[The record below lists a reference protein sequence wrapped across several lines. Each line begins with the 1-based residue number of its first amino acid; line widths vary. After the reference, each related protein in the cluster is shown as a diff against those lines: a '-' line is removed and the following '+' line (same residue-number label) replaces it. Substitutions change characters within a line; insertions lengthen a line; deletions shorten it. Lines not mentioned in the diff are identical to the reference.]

1 MRSLNWNNRILVLAA
16 VASTLPAFSQSALE
30 RGFKEPPNI
39 ARPRVYWYWQ
49 NGNITQEGLTKD
61 LEWMHRAGIGGVETF
76 DVAVTTP
83 TVVKDRLIYMT
94 PNWKNA
100 FRHSLEVT
108 DRLGMTVTIGAA
120 PGWSQ
125 TGGPWVKP
133 VDAMKKFVWTETRVS
148 GGKPVTVV
156 LPKPPEV
163 NGPFQDQPR
172 ETRADRPIPTLP
184 TLYKDQVVIAFR
196 SPPQEGNLQKT
207 HPTVTASGGKFTYAD
222 LASGNFEKTLDLP
235 ATAGETSWIQIA
247 FDTPQTVRGVTV
259 ATHGVLGQFADDTSS
274 AQTLE
279 SSSDGTHFSRIID
292 LPRHNLYQRTYAF
305 APVTARYFRYRI
317 PAVTSDPFKI
327 ARFELL
333 TAMPVHHF
341 EEKDGFAG
349 APDYYAIATP
359 QADAGSIVKSGDV
372 VDLTSKFHPNGTV
385 NWTPPT
391 GEWVI
396 ARMGYA
402 LTGATNAPAPLEA
415 TGYEVDKLKKGATK
429 TFMDEYLKL
438 YEDASGGLMGQHG
451 VSNVATDSWE
461 AGFQNW
467 TDGILDDFQRL
478 RGYDPKPWLPALTGR
493 IVVSSEATDRFL
505 WDFRRTIANLVI
517 TFNFDQV
524 RDSLHARGLG
534 YVAEAMAGRRATIG
548 DAMEMKARADYPMG
562 EFWLP
567 TPDRQQQGYFA
578 DLRDTASVANIYG
591 KKLATAESITSTG
604 TPYAYGPWDIKSV
617 ADEEFLGGINQFTL
631 HVSVHQPNDAAPGL
645 ALGQYGMWFNRLET
659 WSEQARAWTDY
670 IARSSFMLQQGK
682 AVIDVAYFYGEE
694 ESATGINHARAPQ
707 ITEGYN
713 YDFVNSESLLNEFSV
728 RYGRLVTKAGMQ
740 YRLLYLQG
748 TSQRMTLPVLKKL
761 RDLAKAGAVIVGLP
775 PLDSPSL
782 SDNEKDWKAVEKEVW
797 PGTSTQLKVG
807 TGKVY
812 RTTNLSEALALEAIS
827 PDFTY
832 IKPDQDSLIQFQH
845 RRDGDTDIYF
855 VNNRADHQ
863 AYTSVDFRVTGKAPE
878 VWTAD
883 RGMIEPASYNIHD
896 GVTTVPLRLEARDA
910 VFVVFRDPVKTLS
923 RELALPL
930 RTKVMDVTGGWHVEF
945 QPGRGAPQS
954 DEFSALTDWS
964 NNPNTGIKYFSGVAT
979 YTKTIDLPASA
990 LGSGARIELDLG
1002 KVHEIAEVAVN
1013 GRDAGIAWKPPYHVD
1028 ITNAVK
1034 QGENTVSIKV
1044 VNLWPNRLI
1053 GDQQPGMTKVTFAPN
1068 SNYKASDSLLP
1079 SGLIG
1084 PVTIERVSKTEI
1096 QNNNR

>member
-1 MRSLNWNNRILVLAA
+1 MVLNRWIARFPALLAVVSA
-16 VASTLPAFSQSALE
+16 LPLLAQSALE
-30 RGFKEPPNI
+30 SGFKEPPNV

-49 NGNITQEGLTKD
+49 NGNITKEGLTKD

-76 DVAVTTP
+76 DVAVATP
-83 TVVKDRLIYMT
+83 NVVKNRLIYMQ
-94 PNWKNA
+94 PDWKDA

-133 VDAMKKFVWTETRVS
+133 ADAMKKLVWTETRVQ
-148 GGKPVTVV
+148 GGKLIKLA

-172 ETRADRPIPTLP
+172 EVRPDRPIPTLA
-184 TLYKDQVVIAFR
+184 TLYKDQMVIAFR
-196 SPPQEGNLQKT
+196 VPAEEGALT
-207 HPTVTASGGKFTYAD
+207 RSHPAVTSSGGSFTYED
-222 LASGNFEKTLDLP
+222 LTNGSFEKTVDLS
-235 ATAGETSWIQIA
+235 AVAGEISWIQIA

-259 ATHGVLGQFADDTSS
+259 ATRGVLPQFIDDALTP
-274 AQTLE
+274 QTLE
-279 SSSDGTHFSRIID
+279 SSDDGVHFHKVID
-292 LPRHNLYQRTYAF
+292 MPRGNLYQRTYAF
-305 APVTARYFRYRI
+305 APTAARYFRYRI
-317 PAVTSDPFKI
+317 PTATSDPLKV
-327 ARFELL
+327 ARFKLL
-333 TAMPVHHF
+333 TATPVNRF
-341 EEKDGFAG
+341 EEKVGFAG
-349 APDYYAIATP
+349 VPDYYAISTP
-359 QADAGSIVKSGDV
+359 STDAGSLVNTNDV
-372 VDLTSKFHPNGTV
+372 TDLTSKFRPDGTLE
-385 NWTPPT
+385 WTPPP
-391 GEWVI
+391 GDWIV

-402 LTGATNAPAPLEA
+402 LTGATNSPAPLEA

-429 TFMDEYLKL
+429 TFMDDYLKL

-451 VSNVATDSWE
+451 VNNVATDSWE

-467 TDGILDDFQRL
+467 TDGILTDFERL

-493 IVVSSEATDRFL
+493 VVRSSEATDRFL
-505 WDFRRTIANLVI
+505 WDFRRTIADLVI
-517 TFNFDQV
+517 TSNFDQV

-534 YVAEAMAGRRATIG
+534 YVAEAMAGRRAAIG

-604 TPYAYGPWDIKSV
+604 IPYAYGPWDIKSV

-682 AVIDVAYFYGEE
+682 AVIDIAYFYGEE

-707 ITEGYN
+707 VTEGYN
-713 YDFVNSESLLNEFSV
+713 YDFVNSEALLKEFSV
-728 RYGRLVTKAGMQ
+728 RDGKLVTKSGMQ
-740 YRLLYLQG
+740 YRLLYLGG
-748 TSQRMTLPVLKKL
+748 TSQRMTLRVLRKL
-761 RDLAKAGAVIVGLP
+761 QSLAHEGAVIVGLP
-775 PLDSPSL
+775 PIDSPSL
-782 SDNEKDWKAVEKEVW
+782 SDDEEAWKSVRDEIWSGAAIQPKA
-797 PGTSTQLKVG
+797 GG
-807 TGKVY
+807 ARVY
-812 RTTNLSEALALEAIS
+812 RTMDLAEVLGLEEIP
-827 PDFTY
+827 PDFKY
-832 IKPDQDSLIQFQH
+832 VKPDQDSVVQFQH

-855 VNNRADHQ
+855 VNNRVDRQ
-863 AYTSVDFRVTGKAPE
+863 AYTSADFRVTGKVPE
-878 VWTAD
+878 LWMAD
-883 RGMIEPASYNIHD
+883 RGIMEAVSYSIHD

-910 VFVVFRDPVKTLS
+910 VFVVFREPAKEISHVVP
-923 RELALPL
+923 LPL
-930 RTKVMDVTGGWHVEF
+930 RTTLVNVVGSWQVAF
-945 QPGRGAPQS
+945 QPDRGAPKS
-954 DEFSALTDWS
+954 AEFSALSDWTNSS
-964 NNPNTGIKYFSGVAT
+964 NPGIKYFSGTAT
-979 YTKTIDLPASA
+979 YTRTVDVPAA
-990 LGSGARIELDLG
+990 PLGAGSKVELDLG

-1013 GRDAGIAWKPPYHVD
+1013 GKAVGIAWKPPYRVD
-1028 ITNAVK
+1028 ITDAVK
-1034 QGENTVSIKV
+1034 VGQNTLSIKV

-1053 GDQQPGMTKVTFAPN
+1053 GDQQPGVAKVAFAPN
-1068 SNYKASDSLLP
+1068 STYKANDPLLP

-1084 PVTIERVSKTEI
+1084 PVTITRVS
-1096 QNNNR
+1096 NGN

>member
-1 MRSLNWNNRILVLAA
+1 MLSMKSSVGSCILFA
-16 VASTLPAFSQSALE
+16 VAYAVPSVSQSALE
-30 RGFKEPPNI
+30 SGFKDPPNV

-49 NGNITQEGLTKD
+49 NGNITQDGLTKD

-83 TVVKDRLIYMT
+83 TVVKNRLIYMT
-94 PNWKNA
+94 PAWKDA
-100 FRHSLEVT
+100 FHHSLEVA
-108 DRLGMTVTIGAA
+108 DRLGMSVTIGAA

-133 VDAMKKFVWTETRVS
+133 ADAMKKLVWTETRIT
-148 GGKPVTVV
+148 GGKPVLVS
-156 LPKPPEV
+156 LPKPPEI

-172 ETRADRPIPTLP
+172 ETRPDRPVPALP
-184 TLYKDQVVIAFR
+184 TLYKDQIVIAFR
-196 SPPQEGNLQKT
+196 LPAGEQSLQKAK
-207 HPTVTASGGKFTYAD
+207 PIVTASGGHFAYAD
-222 LASGNFEKTLDLP
+222 LTGGTFEKTVELP
-235 ATAGETSWIQIA
+235 ASVGVASWIQVA
-247 FDTPQTVRGVTV
+247 FEKAQTVRGVTV
-259 ATHGVLGQFADDTSS
+259 ATRSVLGQFADDTVTS
-274 AQTLE
+274 QTLE
-279 SSSDGTHFSRIID
+279 SSDDGTHFMRIID

-305 APVTARYFRYRI
+305 APVTARYFRYRL
-317 PAVTSDPFKI
+317 PAASSEPFHI

-333 TAMPVHHF
+333 SAMPVHHF

-359 QADAGSIVKSGDV
+359 RADAGSSVKPADV
-372 VDLTSKFHPNGTV
+372 VDLTSKFHTDGMLE
-385 NWTPPT
+385 WTPPA
-391 GEWVI
+391 GDWII

-438 YEDASGGLMGQHG
+438 YEDASGGMMGQHG
-451 VSNVATDSWE
+451 VNNVATDSWE

-493 IVVSSEATDRFL
+493 IVQSSEATDRFL

-517 TFNFDQV
+517 TSNFDQV

-534 YVAEAMAGRRATIG
+534 YVAEAMAGRRAALG

-604 TPYAYGPWDIKSV
+604 IPYAYGPWDIKSV

-645 ALGQYGMWFNRLET
+645 ALGQFGMWFNRLET

-670 IARSSFMLQQGK
+670 IARSCFLLQQGK

-707 ITEGYN
+707 IAEGYN
-713 YDFVNSESLLNEFSV
+713 YDFVNSEALLNEFSV
-728 RYGRLVTKAGMQ
+728 QDGKLVTRAGMQ
-740 YRLLYLQG
+740 YRVLYLGG
-748 TSQRMTLPVLKKL
+748 TSQHMTLPVLKKL
-761 RDLAKAGAVIVGLP
+761 RSLVKAGAVVVGLP

-782 SDNEKDWKAVEKEVW
+782 SDEESEWKATERQLW
-797 PGTSTQLKVG
+797 PGTSTSMKVG
-807 TGKVY
+807 AGKVY
-812 RTTNLSEALALEAIS
+812 PTMNLTKALAIEAIQ
-827 PDFTY
+827 PDFAY
-832 IKPDQDSLIQFQH
+832 IKPDQDSVVQFQH
-845 RRDGDTDIYF
+845 RRDGDSDIYF
-855 VNNRADHQ
+855 VNNRVDHQ
-863 AYTSVDFRVTGKAPE
+863 AYTSADFRVAGKIPE
-878 VWTAD
+878 LWLAD
-883 RGMIEPASYNIHD
+883 RGTVEPISYTIHD
-896 GVTTVPLRLEARDA
+896 GITTVPLRLEPRDA
-910 VFVVFRDPVKTLS
+910 LFVIFREQAKAMSV
-923 RELALPL
+923 ELAQPL
-930 RTKVMDVTGGWHVEF
+930 HTKIVDVTGAWQVDF
-945 QPGRGAPQS
+945 QPGRGAPAS
-954 DEFSALTDWS
+954 AEFPALSDWS
-964 NNPNTGIKYFSGVAT
+964 NDANPGIKYFSGVAT
-979 YTKTIDLPASA
+979 YTKTVDLPSS
-990 LGSGARIELDLG
+990 LLRPGVKIQLNLG
-1002 KVHEIAEVAVN
+1002 KVHEIAEVSVN
-1013 GRDAGIAWKPPYHVD
+1013 GKTEGIAWKPPYQVD
-1028 ITNAVK
+1028 ITDAVK
-1034 QGENTVSIKV
+1034 PGENSLSVKV

-1053 GDQQPGMTKVTFAPN
+1053 GDQQAGMTKVTFAPN
-1068 SNYKASDSLLP
+1068 STYKASDPLLP

-1084 PVTIERVSKTEI
+1084 PVNIERVSDAVALK
-1096 QNNNR
+1096 